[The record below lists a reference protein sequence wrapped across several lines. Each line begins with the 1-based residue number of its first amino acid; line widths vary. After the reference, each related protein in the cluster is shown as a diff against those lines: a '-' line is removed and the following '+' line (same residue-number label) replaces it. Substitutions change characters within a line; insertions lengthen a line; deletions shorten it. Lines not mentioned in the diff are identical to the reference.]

1 MRPWGRGLGAGMKK
15 REIRRVLDKAVN
27 ALDGAH
33 VVTGGPKGDSE
44 EALAIKRRAED
55 MVGGAMLGLAVA
67 AVLLDDDVPD
77 MGAGDVVDAVMTHVA
92 GSLGAR
98 ADGRGEDA
106 EAAD

>member
-1 MRPWGRGLGAGMKK
+1 MKK
-15 REIRRVLDKAVN
+15 NEARRVLDKAAN
-27 ALDGAH
+27 ALDNAH
-33 VVTGGPKGDSE
+33 VVTSGPKGDSKR
-44 EALAIKRRAED
+44 AATIKRRAED
-55 MVGGAMLGLAVA
+55 MVEGSMLGLAVA

-77 MGAGDVVDAVMTHVA
+77 MGAGDVVDAVMAHVA